1 MDTLQREELLQY
13 IKSAIEVETD
23 IATQEQIGINFQ
35 TTQEN
40 RKPSLD
46 LEEEPVPPDYD
57 FRVAN
62 ENPNVIIGLGIAAF
76 LLLFLIGLG
85 YSSLGIGFVLGLT
98 GFGLLFPLCFSLPMF
113 IIKQK
118 KTREYNQE
126 YSIYSDRMQKVKQNN
141 NQKQQQYHINMR
153 EWNTSFESINREIAS
168 HLSETKAILAKLYS
182 RNLIYPKYCTLP
194 ALTSIYEYFVT
205 GRCDDLTGPNGAY
218 NMYEDEV
225 RKDTVIAQLNAIN
238 ENLEKIKQN
247 QYMLYQQVISIREN
261 TDIISN
267 ELHQIRGYS
276 FQIAQFTAL
285 NAYYS
290 SLNERNTR
298 VLMYYHL

>member
-1 MDTLQREELLQY
+1 METLQREELLQY
-13 IKSAIEVETD
+13 IKSAIDVETD
-23 IATQEQIGINFQ
+23 IATQEQIGIDFQ

-46 LEEEPVPPDYD
+46 LEEEP
-57 FRVAN
+57 
-62 ENPNVIIGLGIAAF
+62 ECPNFDSYKKEVGNNAVSFYSFFLSILGF
-76 LLLFLIGLG
+76 LLLLITGQLIWLFIMLLLCCLPLIEG
-85 YSSLGIGFVLGLT
+85 WCNTRKKKERYNSDYALYSSKL
-98 GFGLLFPLCFSLPMF
+98 
-113 IIKQK
+113 
-118 KTREYNQE
+118 
-126 YSIYSDRMQKVKQNN
+126 QKVKQDNS
-141 NQKQQQYHINMR
+141 QKQQEYNVNMK
-153 EWNTSFESINREIAS
+153 EWNASFESINKEIDS
-168 HLSETKAILAKLYS
+168 HLSETKAILSKLYS

-194 ALTSIYEYFVT
+194 ALTSIYEYFIT

-247 QYMLYQQVISIREN
+247 QYMLYQQVVSIREN
-261 TDIISN
+261 TDTISN
-267 ELHQIRGYS
+267 ELHHIRGYS

-290 SLNERNTR
+290 ALNERNTR

>member
-1 MDTLQREELLQY
+1 METLQREELLQY
-13 IKSAIEVETD
+13 IKSAIDVETD
-23 IATQEQIGINFQ
+23 IATQEQIGIDFQ

-46 LEEEPVPPDYD
+46 LEEEP
-57 FRVAN
+57 
-62 ENPNVIIGLGIAAF
+62 ECPNFDSYEKEGGTHFAFMVSFIILG
-76 LLLFLIGLG
+76 
-85 YSSLGIGFVLGLT
+85 VLGLPLLLSLQ
-98 GFGLLFPLCFSLPMF
+98 FIWLFILVGLMFCSPLIDGWFN
-113 IIKQK
+113 
-118 KTREYNQE
+118 TRTNKERYNSDYAL
-126 YSIYSDRMQKVKQNN
+126 YSSKLQKVKQNN
-141 NQKQQQYHINMR
+141 SQKQQQYDVNMK
-153 EWNTSFESINREIAS
+153 EWNASFESINKEIDS
-168 HLSETKAILAKLYS
+168 HLSETKTVLSKLYS

-194 ALTSIYEYFVT
+194 ALTSIYEYFIT

-225 RKDTVIAQLNAIN
+225 RKDTVIAQMNAIN

-247 QYMLYQQVISIREN
+247 QYMLYQQVVSIREN
-261 TDIISN
+261 TDTISN

-290 SLNERNTR
+290 ALNERNTR

>member
-126 YSIYSDRMQKVKQNN
+126 YSI
-141 NQKQQQYHINMR
+141 
-153 EWNTSFESINREIAS
+153 
-168 HLSETKAILAKLYS
+168 
-182 RNLIYPKYCTLP
+182 
-194 ALTSIYEYFVT
+194 
-205 GRCDDLTGPNGAY
+205 
-218 NMYEDEV
+218 
-225 RKDTVIAQLNAIN
+225 
-238 ENLEKIKQN
+238 
-247 QYMLYQQVISIREN
+247 
-261 TDIISN
+261 
-267 ELHQIRGYS
+267 
-276 FQIAQFTAL
+276 
-285 NAYYS
+285 
-290 SLNERNTR
+290 
-298 VLMYYHL
+298 